1 MNFTPCLALIL
12 ISSVIGVYNLNLEE
26 KINNSNC
33 YLSQRKVELFSNV
46 QTLQK
51 YSIKKLDKMSF
62 KTVFSNCTEHDMFL
76 SCPQKRYLPISF
88 FPLHKIDFYLNLPS
102 YLNPYLLILDIFRS
116 HSKVI
121 FRSPNNFFL

>member
-1 MNFTPCLALIL
+1 MSTEWYSMKFTPFLALIL

-46 QTLQK
+46 QMLQK

-62 KTVFSNCTEHDMFL
+62 QTIFENCKEHDLFL
-76 SCPQKRYLPISF
+76 FCPKKRY
-88 FPLHKIDFYLNLPS
+88 
-102 YLNPYLLILDIFRS
+102 
-116 HSKVI
+116 
-121 FRSPNNFFL
+121 

>member
-1 MNFTPCLALIL
+1 MYTDWYSMKFTPCLALIL

-62 KTVFSNCTEHDMFL
+62 QTLFKNCKEHDLFL
-76 SCPQKRYLPISF
+76 FCPKKGICHFHFPPPQNRSLFEPSFILKSLPI
-88 FPLHKIDFYLNLPS
+88 
-102 YLNPYLLILDIFRS
+102 NP
-116 HSKVI
+116 
-121 FRSPNNFFL
+121 